1 MRPVNLFLTE
11 DGVVKLGYY
20 GLTTQSEYYSIKKE
34 DYYEC
39 YWYPREV
46 FKSEYEMKS
55 DVWSFGITLFE
66 MLGIFPYMRYID
78 NCLPTG
84 GGYMLSAD
92 GSSIESKELRDFMGK
107 CLGNRVEGRWSV
119 NALMI
124 VSGMGWR
131 MMSSIHS

>member
-66 MLGIFPYMRYID
+66 MLGIFPYSWCD
-78 NCLPTG
+78 DDSLPTMNDD
-84 GGYMLSAD
+84 YEPPFKRNTIK
-92 GSSIESKELRDFMGK
+92 SSELVDFLKK
-107 CLGNRVEGRWSV
+107 CFEERVSERWCVNELMDVSV
-119 NALMI
+119 M
-124 VSGMGWR
+124 
-131 MMSSIHS
+131 